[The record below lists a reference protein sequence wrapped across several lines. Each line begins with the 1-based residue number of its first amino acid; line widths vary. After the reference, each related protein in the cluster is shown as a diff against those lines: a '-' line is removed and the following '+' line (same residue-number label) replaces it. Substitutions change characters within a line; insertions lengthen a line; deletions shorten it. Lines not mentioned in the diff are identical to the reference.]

1 MNSKGYIKY
10 FSLRNLIGS
19 MLLMLSSFSVLY
31 SQGPAPDIEV
41 TAFSDLTDTDGNNI
55 ISATDVTLFTIKVKN
70 TGNISLNDVALTSS
84 FTGIN
89 GAAIALTNS
98 ITFVSAS
105 ASSTSGT
112 LAVGETATYIVSYT
126 FNATS
131 IGYGGIRMNFNAIAS
146 SPGESNNVSD
156 TSDDGSDIDGNIIND
171 PNVITAAASVT
182 SMDAT
187 KSFQSHNDSD
197 GDGIISVGDQIIYII
212 KVTNDG
218 YQNLGI
224 IMPDDTLEDGGGR
237 PLALTA
243 PFTPPGPIFQNSDQ
257 ASMSDPGLGN
267 GTTTGTLLV
276 GETIEYRGTYTLD
289 QQSIDSGVLNNCLD
303 VTARVV
309 ATNALVTE
317 RADNNLSLIHI

>member
-1 MNSKGYIKY
+1 
-10 FSLRNLIGS
+10 
-19 MLLMLSSFSVLY
+19 
-31 SQGPAPDIEV
+31 
-41 TAFSDLTDTDGNNI
+41 
-55 ISATDVTLFTIKVKN
+55 
-70 TGNISLNDVALTSS
+70 
-84 FTGIN
+84 
-89 GAAIALTNS
+89 
-98 ITFVSAS
+98 
-105 ASSTSGT
+105 
-112 LAVGETATYIVSYT
+112 
-126 FNATS
+126 
-131 IGYGGIRMNFNAIAS
+131 MNFNAIAS
-146 SPGESNNVSD
+146 SPGNSNNVSD
-156 TSDDGSDIDGNIIND
+156 TSDDGSDIDGNTIND

-187 KSFQSHNDSD
+187 KTFQSHSDTD
-197 GDGIISVGDQIIYII
+197 GDGIMSVGDQIIYII

-237 PLALTA
+237 ALALTA

-257 ASMSDPGLGN
+257 ASMSDAGLGN

-317 RADNNLSLIHI
+317 RADNNNDGDGNSTNDCVQTTHTQSKTNEVTKIAKIIISLVPIFPFK